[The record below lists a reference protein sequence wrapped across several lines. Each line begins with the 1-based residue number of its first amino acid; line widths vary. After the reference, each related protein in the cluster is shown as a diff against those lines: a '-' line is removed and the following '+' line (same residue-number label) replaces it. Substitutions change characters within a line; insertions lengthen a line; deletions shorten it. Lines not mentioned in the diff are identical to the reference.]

1 MDWQEIAGGWT
12 LVPSSPIGIVHFLGG
27 AFVGTAPQIA
37 YRSLLEPLVSRG
49 YAVVAIPF
57 LNTLDHSA
65 IAREVLSRFETIVT
79 RLQAQNRLRSYALPI
94 YGLGH
99 SLGCK
104 LHLLIG
110 SLFAVKRAGNI
121 LMAYNN
127 YPLNRAIPF
136 AEYLNFASQIEFT
149 PSPARTTAI
158 VSQDYQVRRN
168 LLIQFAN
175 DDIDQTA
182 DLNQVLQSRFD
193 RMVALQTLPGT
204 HLTPLSQQSSWQA
217 GANFTPFDAIAQ
229 WMNQETGRDFNLLK
243 QEILRWLNPV
253 AGY

>member
-12 LVPSSPIGIVHFLGG
+12 LVPSYPIGIVHFLGG

-37 YRSLLEPLVSRG
+37 YRSLLEPLVSNG

-57 LNTLDHSA
+57 INTFDHGA
-65 IAREVLSRFETIVT
+65 IAREVLNRFETILT
-79 RLQAQNRLRSYALPI
+79 RLQTSDRLRSYALPI

-104 LHLLIG
+104 LHLLIC
-110 SLFAVKRAGNI
+110 SLFAVERAGNI
-121 LMAYNN
+121 LIAYNN

-136 AEYLNFASQIEFT
+136 AQYLNFASELEFI
-149 PSPARTTAI
+149 PSPARTNAI
-158 VSQDYQVRRN
+158 VTQDYQVRRN

-182 DLNQVLQSRFD
+182 DLSQVLRSRFECAI
-193 RMVALQTLPGT
+193 ALQKLPGT
-204 HLTPLSQQSSWQA
+204 HLTPLSQQVRWQV
-217 GANFTPFDAIAQ
+217 GTTFTPLDAIGQ
-229 WMNQETGRDFNLLK
+229 WMNQETGRDFQRLK
-243 QEILRWLNPV
+243 QEILRWLNPI
-253 AGY
+253 AGF